1 MTLHTLLKKIYKHS
15 AHFHTKKITA
25 LLSVFVAVSFI
36 AGTAIFIPQ
45 KPALSAELR
54 FSEFSKNQTIKGSV
68 IPASCESYP
77 TVGAHHSGWN
87 VVDGGHCSCPTNTR
101 LTNVD
106 FYLCNDGGTYFD
118 STSGAQLPNPGV
130 WSRGSCT
137 APNSVN
143 MAPGN
148 SLIYPLCQWA
158 YNPSC
163 PAYYIDQPCPAPTVN
178 IQFN

>member
-25 LLSVFVAVSFI
+25 LLSVFVAVTFI
-36 AGTAIFIPQ
+36 VGTAIFIPQ

-77 TVGAHHSGWN
+77 TVGTHHSGWN
-87 VVDGGHCSCPTNTR
+87 TVDGGHCSCPTNTR
-101 LTNVD
+101 VSNVN
-106 FYLCNDGGTYFD
+106 FYLCSDSGGTN
-118 STSGAQLPNPGV
+118 SV
-130 WSRGSCT
+130 WSRGGCT
-137 APNSVN
+137 APYPVDI
-143 MAPGN
+143 APGN